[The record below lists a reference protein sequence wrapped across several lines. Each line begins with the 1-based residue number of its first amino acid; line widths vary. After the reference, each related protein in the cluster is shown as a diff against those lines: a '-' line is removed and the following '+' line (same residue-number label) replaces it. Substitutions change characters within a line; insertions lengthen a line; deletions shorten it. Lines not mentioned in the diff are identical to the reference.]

1 MNIKGKVIGHRFD
14 ILDIRNSDKYDTIE
28 ALFEKSTANSVYY
41 TLLFLSS
48 VIVASGLLLNNPAIV
63 IGGILV
69 APLLT
74 PILVIALGVSVG
86 ESKAIRSS
94 LLLVLKSIFLVIF
107 ISFILS
113 IIFGSD
119 GGIFIF
125 GDSLRLAGLYFI
137 VAFVSGVA
145 ATFAWARK
153 EVAEIMPGTSVS
165 VSLMPP
171 LAIVGIHL
179 SNMDMVHLRLSLF
192 VFLFNLV
199 GIILGSMIVFSLLKF
214 GKAEKIVEKEA
225 QEQIDEQNNK
235 S

>member
-1 MNIKGKVIGHRFD
+1 MDIKGKILNHKFS
-14 ILDIRNSDKYDTIE
+14 ILDIRNSEKYDTIE
-28 ALFEKSTANSVYY
+28 GLFEKSTANSVYY

-48 VIVASGLLLNNPAIV
+48 VIVSSGLLLDNAAIV

-94 LLLVLKSIFLVIF
+94 LSLVLKSIFLVIV

-119 GGIFIF
+119 DNVFIF
-125 GDSLRLAGLYFI
+125 NDSLRLAVLYFI
-137 VAFVSGVA
+137 VAFASGVA
-145 ATFAWARK
+145 ATFAWTRK
-153 EVAEIMPGTSVS
+153 EVAEIMPGTAVS

-171 LAIVGIHL
+171 LAIVGIYL
-179 SNMDMVHLRLSLF
+179 SKMDMVYLRLSLF
-192 VFLFNLV
+192 VFIFNLV
-199 GIILGSMIVFSLLKF
+199 GIILGSMVVFSLLKF
-214 GKAEKIVEKEA
+214 SKAEKVVEQEA
-225 QEQIDEQNNK
+225 KEQIEERVNK
-235 S
+235 